1 MGFGNFPS
9 SIVRYPM
16 VVVVEQLMD
25 GVVHT
30 YSQMSESC
38 ESYNRGIID
47 NISYFIGFLR
57 IDLVNSFF
65 KLKFT
70 KFSKENT
77 QKCLENYANNNRE
90 RPKLQ
95 KVKQKQNSLVEEET
109 DRKLIINDSNAH
121 QHSRS

>member
-1 MGFGNFPS
+1 M
-9 SIVRYPM
+9 V

-38 ESYNRGIID
+38 EIYNRGIID

-65 KLKFT
+65 FT
-70 KFSKENT
+70 EI
-77 QKCLENYANNNRE
+77 Y
-90 RPKLQ
+90 
-95 KVKQKQNSLVEEET
+95 KVFEGKYTKMS
-109 DRKLIINDSNAH
+109 
-121 QHSRS
+121 

>member
-1 MGFGNFPS
+1 
-9 SIVRYPM
+9 M

-109 DRKLIINDSNAH
+109 DRKLIINDSNAQ